1 MQPLEINVAKLVLI
15 MEVSKHNIVSF
26 LVASTSLW
34 EWHQQ
39 MVNME
44 TSQTLRLNQEGYV
57 VRLHSLVKRIPV

>member
-1 MQPLEINVAKLVLI
+1 MSERLRMQPSEINVAKLVLI

-26 LVASTSLW
+26 LVASTNLW

-44 TSQTLRLNQEGYV
+44 ASETLRLNQWV
-57 VRLHSLVKRIPV
+57 TL